1 MFRTIPRRRLL
12 IGTAAAASSL
22 SLASYSYSR
31 ASQPIYL
38 DSQKDDVKRRPG
50 PLWAPPTR
58 EQNLAH
64 LKTSGRYISRENGPG
79 PVLDATDD
87 ESDDDV
93 FDLLIVGGGATG
105 SGTALDAAS
114 RGLKVACVERDD
126 FASGESI

>member
-1 MFRTIPRRRLL
+1 M
-12 IGTAAAASSL
+12 GTAAAATTL
-22 SLASYSYSR
+22 SLGAYSYSR
-31 ASQPIYL
+31 ASQPLYL
-38 DSQKDDVKRRPG
+38 DTIRDDVKRRPG

-64 LKTSGRYISRENGPG
+64 LRTSGRFVSRENGPG
-79 PVLDATDD
+79 PILDDPETDD
-87 ESDDDV
+87 SDV

-126 FASGESI
+126 FASGRFFAC